1 MEYEIYWGN
10 LNNETQK
17 ELLELMGDNG
27 NYDVV
32 PIATIPIKM
41 EQEEGPLLRILKV
54 VPGEKPYEKEIKNDL
69 RSVQAEVGGGLFEP
83 VCLGNGLVLCCN

>member
-1 MEYEIYWGN
+1 MAYEIYWGN
-10 LNNETQK
+10 LNKETQK

-41 EQEEGPLLRILKV
+41 KQEEEPLLRILKV
-54 VPGEKPYEKEIKNDL
+54 VPG
-69 RSVQAEVGGGLFEP
+69 
-83 VCLGNGLVLCCN
+83 

>member
-10 LNNETQK
+10 LNKETQK

-41 EQEEGPLLRILKV
+41 AQEEGPQL
-54 VPGEKPYEKEIKNDL
+54 
-69 RSVQAEVGGGLFEP
+69 EP
-83 VCLGNGLVLCCN
+83 WMRFYPL

>member
-10 LNNETQK
+10 LNKETQK

-32 PIATIPIKM
+32 PIATISIKM
-41 EQEEGPLLRILKV
+41 EQEEGPQL
-54 VPGEKPYEKEIKNDL
+54 
-69 RSVQAEVGGGLFEP
+69 EP
-83 VCLGNGLVLCCN
+83 WMRFYPL

>member
-1 MEYEIYWGN
+1 MEYEIYWSN
-10 LNNETQK
+10 LNKETQK

-41 EQEEGPLLRILKV
+41 AQEEGPQL
-54 VPGEKPYEKEIKNDL
+54 
-69 RSVQAEVGGGLFEP
+69 EP
-83 VCLGNGLVLCCN
+83 WMRFYPL

>member
-10 LNNETQK
+10 LNKETQK

-32 PIATIPIKM
+32 PIATIPVKM
-41 EQEEGPLLRILKV
+41 EQEEGPQL
-54 VPGEKPYEKEIKNDL
+54 
-69 RSVQAEVGGGLFEP
+69 EP
-83 VCLGNGLVLCCN
+83 WMRFYPL